1 MTINQSQKNVEQ
13 DSDRHEFH
21 IEIKESFVEEGEES
35 EVVVA
40 PKTKRRK
47 VIIAYNSDDS
57 DEEKKKTQRKTN
69 FENDS
74 DDATSESVP
83 KLNKIVSY
91 DDTNSDRN
99 LLFMLSRFGL
109 YTIFLFRT

>member
-1 MTINQSQKNVEQ
+1 MTINQSQKNVES
-13 DSDRHEFH
+13 DSDRDEFH
-21 IEIKESFVEEGEES
+21 IEIKENVVKEGEES

-74 DDATSESVP
+74 DDAISESVP
-83 KLNKIVSY
+83 KLNKIFSY

-99 LLFMLSRFGL
+99 LLFMLSHF
-109 YTIFLFRT
+109 FVE